1 MSQHEVRALL
11 LRATEDRPQGLD
23 LVAGLPVARSGR
35 RVPARTLVPLGAL
48 GVAAAA
54 ILSVLLLAL
63 PLGEP
68 SAQAQVAAAVEN
80 LDQQSYRLHGTGGD
94 GRAFEGA
101 FDPARRVG
109 VITMVGRDQETRF
122 IGDLM
127 YVREQGATTWT
138 ANPREGLD
146 TAPVAVALIKLAPL
160 DTQALLRRLRS
171 ATDVRE
177 AGSASGDG
185 WTGKRFTFV
194 VVDRAEAKL
203 PEGRS
208 ETLTGSVDV
217 DDQGRVRRLQIGF
230 DTSGQRE
237 VMEFGDFGTPVT
249 VTAPPAADVDRSPT
263 EKRVKPTGK
272 PTGTPVEDSPGDK
285 PTGKNG

>member
-11 LRATEDRPQGLD
+11 LRATEDRPPGLD
-23 LVAGLPVARSGR
+23 LVAGLPAVR
-35 RVPARTLVPLGAL
+35 RRAPARALVPLVAL

-54 ILSVLLLAL
+54 IVSVLLLAL

-80 LDQQSYRLHGTGGD
+80 IDQQSYRLHGTGGD

-109 VITMVGRDQETRF
+109 VITVPGEDRETRF

-138 ANPREGLD
+138 AYPRTGLD
-146 TAPVAVALIKLAPL
+146 TAPVAVALVKLGPL

-194 VVDRAEAKL
+194 VVDKAEAKQ

-208 ETLTGSVDV
+208 ETLTGAVDV
-217 DDQGRVRRLQIGF
+217 DDQGRVRRLQVGF
-230 DTSGQRE
+230 DTSGRRE

-263 EKRVKPTGK
+263 EKHVKTTDK
-272 PTGTPVEDSPGDK
+272 PTGTPAEEAPNGK
-285 PTGKNG
+285 PTSKNR